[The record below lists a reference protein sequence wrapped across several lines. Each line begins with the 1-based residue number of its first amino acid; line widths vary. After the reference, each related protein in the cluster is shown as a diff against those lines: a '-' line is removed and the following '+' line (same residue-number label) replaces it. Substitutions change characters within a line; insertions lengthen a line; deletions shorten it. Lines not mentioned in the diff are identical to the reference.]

1 MKKKRKPLWL
11 YELIIKRLFVFGLIV
26 LQIVL
31 IISTIVHYK
40 QLWWLNRIMTAISFF
55 TALHLLTRRDK
66 KSSFKLSLIFLIFL
80 FPLFGGALYVILQ
93 YQTNAIGFR
102 NRLHKKEIATK
113 HEYRCQKQTL
123 DDSCLAC
130 PSEKKQMHYLQNVP
144 GFPVCPDTETVYFS
158 DGNDMLDSILREI
171 RNAKR
176 YIFLEFF
183 IIEEGAFW
191 DPILKELREQVK
203 NGVDVRI
210 IYDDIGCLLRVPGDY
225 EKKLNSYGIFINELN
240 IINWDFSEEYIN
252 AVEAKQ
258 VAEQNLIKTRTEQEQ
273 ALVIANTEAQKR
285 VIAAEAEANEIKVL
299 AEANA
304 ESNRILT
311 ESISELLIKYQT
323 VAKWD
328 GKLPTVMAGS
338 DNMLIDVPLTAEQ
351 PVG

>member
-1 MKKKRKPLWL
+1 MFKDKAGNFSPF
-11 YELIIKRLFVFGLIV
+11 RLVGLILVVVFAVIFLSSSFVVIPAGHTGVALTFGKVEDNV
-26 LQIVL
+26 LQEGLHFKVPFVQKIVVVDNRIVKLDVNTEAFSKDLQTITTVVAVNYHVGKESSQKVYKNVGMGFEEVL
-31 IISTIVHYK
+31 ITPAVNEVLKAVTAKYTAVELVSSRAEVSM
-40 QLWWLNRIMTAISFF
+40 LLDEGLN
-55 TALHLLTRRDK
+55 
-66 KSSFKLSLIFLIFL
+66 
-80 FPLFGGALYVILQ
+80 
-93 YQTNAIGFR
+93 
-102 NRLHKKEIATK
+102 E
-113 HEYRCQKQTL
+113 
-123 DDSCLAC
+123 
-130 PSEKKQMHYLQNVP
+130 
-144 GFPVCPDTETVYFS
+144 
-158 DGNDMLDSILREI
+158 
-171 RNAKR
+171 
-176 YIFLEFF
+176 
-183 IIEEGAFW
+183 
-191 DPILKELREQVK
+191 
-203 NGVDVRI
+203 
-210 IYDDIGCLLRVPGDY
+210 
-225 EKKLNSYGIFINELN
+225 KLNNYGIFINELN

>member
-1 MKKKRKPLWL
+1 MFKDKAGNFSPFK
-11 YELIIKRLFVFGLIV
+11 LILTIFVVILAVIFLGSSFVVIPAGHTGVALTFGKVEDVV
-26 LQIVL
+26 LQEGLHFKVPFVQKIVVVDNRIVKLDVNTEAFSKDLQTITTVVAVNYHVGKESSQKVYKNVGMGFEEVL
-31 IISTIVHYK
+31 ITPAVNEVLK
-40 QLWWLNRIMTAISFF
+40 AVTAKY
-55 TALHLLTRRDK
+55 TAVELV
-66 KSSFKLSLIFLIFL
+66 SSRAEVSML
-80 FPLFGGALYVILQ
+80 
-93 YQTNAIGFR
+93 
-102 NRLHKKEIATK
+102 
-113 HEYRCQKQTL
+113 L
-123 DDSCLAC
+123 DDGLN
-130 PSEKKQMHYLQNVP
+130 E
-144 GFPVCPDTETVYFS
+144 
-158 DGNDMLDSILREI
+158 
-171 RNAKR
+171 
-176 YIFLEFF
+176 
-183 IIEEGAFW
+183 
-191 DPILKELREQVK
+191 
-203 NGVDVRI
+203 
-210 IYDDIGCLLRVPGDY
+210 
-225 EKKLNSYGIFINELN
+225 KLNDYGIFINELN

-338 DNMLIDVPLTAEQ
+338 DNMLIDIPLTAEQ

>member
-1 MKKKRKPLWL
+1 MFKDKAGNFSPFK
-11 YELIIKRLFVFGLIV
+11 LILTIFVVILAVIFLGSSFVVIPAGHTGVALTFGKVEDVV
-26 LQIVL
+26 LQEGLHFKVPFVQKIVVVDNRIVKLDVNTEAFSKDLQTITTVVAVNYHVGKESSQTVYKNVGMGFEDVL
-31 IISTIVHYK
+31 ITPAVNEVLKAVTAKYTAVELVSSRAEVSM
-40 QLWWLNRIMTAISFF
+40 LLDEGLN
-55 TALHLLTRRDK
+55 
-66 KSSFKLSLIFLIFL
+66 
-80 FPLFGGALYVILQ
+80 
-93 YQTNAIGFR
+93 
-102 NRLHKKEIATK
+102 E
-113 HEYRCQKQTL
+113 
-123 DDSCLAC
+123 
-130 PSEKKQMHYLQNVP
+130 
-144 GFPVCPDTETVYFS
+144 
-158 DGNDMLDSILREI
+158 
-171 RNAKR
+171 
-176 YIFLEFF
+176 
-183 IIEEGAFW
+183 
-191 DPILKELREQVK
+191 
-203 NGVDVRI
+203 
-210 IYDDIGCLLRVPGDY
+210 
-225 EKKLNSYGIFINELN
+225 KLNNYGIFINELN

-338 DNMLIDVPLTAEQ
+338 DNMLIDIPLTAEQ

>member
-1 MKKKRKPLWL
+1 MFKDKAGNFSPF
-11 YELIIKRLFVFGLIV
+11 RLVGLILVVVFAVIFLSSSFVVIPAGHTGVALTFGKVEDNV
-26 LQIVL
+26 LQEGLHFKVPFVQKIVVVDNRIVKLDVNTEAFSKDLQTITTVVAVNYHVGKESSQTVYKNVGMGFEDVL
-31 IISTIVHYK
+31 ITPAVNEVLK
-40 QLWWLNRIMTAISFF
+40 AVTAKY
-55 TALHLLTRRDK
+55 TAVELV
-66 KSSFKLSLIFLIFL
+66 SSRAEVSML
-80 FPLFGGALYVILQ
+80 
-93 YQTNAIGFR
+93 
-102 NRLHKKEIATK
+102 
-113 HEYRCQKQTL
+113 L
-123 DDSCLAC
+123 DDGLN
-130 PSEKKQMHYLQNVP
+130 E
-144 GFPVCPDTETVYFS
+144 
-158 DGNDMLDSILREI
+158 
-171 RNAKR
+171 
-176 YIFLEFF
+176 
-183 IIEEGAFW
+183 
-191 DPILKELREQVK
+191 
-203 NGVDVRI
+203 
-210 IYDDIGCLLRVPGDY
+210 
-225 EKKLNSYGIFINELN
+225 KLNNYGIFINELN

>member
-1 MKKKRKPLWL
+1 MFKDKAGNFSPF
-11 YELIIKRLFVFGLIV
+11 RLVGLILVVVFAVIFLSSSFVVIPAGHTGVALTFGKVEDNV
-26 LQIVL
+26 LQEGLHFKVPFVQKIVVVDNRIVKLDVNTEAFSKDLQTITTVVAVNYHVGKESSQTVYKNVGMGFEDVL
-31 IISTIVHYK
+31 ITPAVNEVLK
-40 QLWWLNRIMTAISFF
+40 AVTAKY
-55 TALHLLTRRDK
+55 TAVELV
-66 KSSFKLSLIFLIFL
+66 SSRAEVSML
-80 FPLFGGALYVILQ
+80 
-93 YQTNAIGFR
+93 
-102 NRLHKKEIATK
+102 
-113 HEYRCQKQTL
+113 L
-123 DDSCLAC
+123 DDGLN
-130 PSEKKQMHYLQNVP
+130 E
-144 GFPVCPDTETVYFS
+144 
-158 DGNDMLDSILREI
+158 
-171 RNAKR
+171 
-176 YIFLEFF
+176 
-183 IIEEGAFW
+183 
-191 DPILKELREQVK
+191 
-203 NGVDVRI
+203 
-210 IYDDIGCLLRVPGDY
+210 
-225 EKKLNSYGIFINELN
+225 KLNNYGIFINELN

-328 GKLPTVMAGS
+328 GKLPTVMSGS